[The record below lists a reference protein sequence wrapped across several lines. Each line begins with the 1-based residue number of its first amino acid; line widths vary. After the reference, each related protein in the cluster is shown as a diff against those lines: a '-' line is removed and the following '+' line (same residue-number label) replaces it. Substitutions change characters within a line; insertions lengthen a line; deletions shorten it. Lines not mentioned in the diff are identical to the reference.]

1 MTPTQYIVGG
11 AVRDVLLGNDPKD
24 LDYVWVGATPEFL
37 SSLGMSQVG
46 ADFPVFLDA
55 VGNEHAL
62 ARTERKVG
70 EGYKGF
76 DVQFDSSVTLKDDL
90 IRRDLTINAM
100 AVLSHDWDQF
110 IETKDPECVFDL
122 FGGLADLELKTL
134 RHVSDAFAEDPVR
147 VLRTARFAARYNFN
161 IEPDTLHLMCALT
174 QSGELDHLVPERVWS
189 EMEKAMSEPFPGD
202 FFVPLADIGALKVLM
217 PELDYGVQ
225 TDANLTR
232 VSVLKSVTKGF
243 AALFANSLVS
253 DIEKMCD
260 RLKAPSEVR
269 RLAVR
274 TRKLVELCSVELNSD
289 AVVDT
294 LEQMGCF
301 QDPKDTWDVIHVC
314 DFLIQNMM
322 SGFTS
327 RVHVI
332 RKLQGPLRDVCFASL
347 TDDQQATLE
356 GPAVGA
362 AIRELRLKLVK
373 DSL

>member
-76 DVQFDSSVTLKDDL
+76 EVQFDSSVTLKDDL
-90 IRRDLTINAM
+90 VRRDLTINAM
-100 AVLSHDWDQF
+100 AVLSHDWDRF
-110 IETKDPECVFDL
+110 VETKDPECVFDP

-147 VLRTARFAARYNFN
+147 VLRVARFAARYNFN
-161 IEPDTLHLMCALT
+161 IDPDTLNLMCALT

-202 FFVPLADIGALKVLM
+202 FFLPLDIIGALKVLM

-225 TDANLTR
+225 ADANLTGA
-232 VSVLKSVTKGF
+232 SQLPAKGRF
-243 AALFANSLVS
+243 AALLVNLTAYEIKSLL
-253 DIEKMCD
+253 D
-260 RLKAPSEVR
+260 RLKAPSDVR
-269 RLAVR
+269 QLAVR
-274 TRKLVELCSVELNSD
+274 TRHLTTLLCSDLTPES
-289 AVVDT
+289 VVSTLEKIGTFQDDSDT
-294 LEQMGCF
+294 LGALQ
-301 QDPKDTWDVIHVC
+301 VC
-314 DFLIQNMM
+314 DTLILNHL
-322 SGFTS
+322 SEFTNRLCNVRTLVWS
-327 RVHVI
+327 
-332 RKLQGPLRDVCFASL
+332 LRDVRFASL
-347 TDDQQATLE
+347 TEDQQATLE

>member
-76 DVQFDSSVTLKDDL
+76 EVQFDSSVTLKDDL
-90 IRRDLTINAM
+90 VRRDLTINAM
-100 AVLSHDWDQF
+100 AVLSHDWDRF
-110 IETKDPECVFDL
+110 VETKDPECVFDP

-147 VLRTARFAARYNFN
+147 VLRVARFAARYNFN
-161 IEPDTLHLMCALT
+161 IDPDTLNLMCALT
-174 QSGELDHLVPERVWS
+174 QSGELDHLVPARVWS

-202 FFVPLADIGALKVLM
+202 FFLPLDLVGALRVLM
-217 PELDYGVQ
+217 PELDYGML
-225 TDANLTR
+225 TEMNLASAT
-232 VSVLKSVTKGF
+232 LPTKSRF
-243 AALFANSLVS
+243 AALFANSTVA
-253 DIEKMCD
+253 DIEAMCD
-260 RLKAPSEVR
+260 RLKAPSDVR

-274 TRKLVELCSVELNSD
+274 TRKLVMLCLFELSPSSVVN
-289 AVVDT
+289 T

-301 QDPKDTWDVIHVC
+301 QDPNDTWDAIHVC
-314 DFLIQNMM
+314 DVLAQNTMT
-322 SGFTS
+322 GFTS
-327 RVHVI
+327 RLHSV

-347 TDDQQATLE
+347 TKDQQATLE